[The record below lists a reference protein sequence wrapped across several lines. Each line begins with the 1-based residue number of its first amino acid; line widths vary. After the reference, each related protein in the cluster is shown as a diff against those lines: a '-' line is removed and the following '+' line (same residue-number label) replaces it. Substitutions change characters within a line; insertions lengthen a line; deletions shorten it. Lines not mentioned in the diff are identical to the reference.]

1 MSTTSSSVRI
11 HTLERFAS
19 NWDFATVLAA
29 VMHVTH
35 QTKDQLRQNLAPLP
49 ADLFDLKLKL
59 VQWLVTTYGPEA
71 VDQVEQLIRDESDLG
86 VALGEAGYT
95 TEQLEQD
102 LQSIVDVNSVPR
114 VVQQVFEYIHA
125 TDDRSRE
132 LLIEQ
137 WRHNSNFLAR
147 SIILMRIQQ
156 YLNETYS

>member
-1 MSTTSSSVRI
+1 MSATISDPRL

-19 NWDFATVLAA
+19 NWDFAAVLAA

-35 QTKDQLRQNLAPLP
+35 LTKDQLRQNLAPLP

-59 VQWLVTTYGPEA
+59 VQWLVTTYGPDA
-71 VDQVEQLIRDESDLG
+71 VDQVEQLIKDESDLG

-95 TEQLEQD
+95 TEQLEHD
-102 LQSIVDVNSVPR
+102 LQSIADVNNVPR
-114 VVQQVFEYIHA
+114 VVQQVFEYLKVA
-125 TDDRSRE
+125 DDRNRE

-137 WRHNSNFLAR
+137 WRHNPNYLAR

-156 YLNETYS
+156 YINK